1 MKLSYYEIYC
11 CEPGRP
17 PRYIMAVTQP
27 HDVTLLLVGMAKHA
41 EHGEGYMAKRVEEEY
56 EPEALP
62 NFRSQ
67 GVRATDAQREGL
79 GGVAEHPLG

>member
-11 CEPGRP
+11 CEPGRT
-17 PRYIMAVTQP
+17 PRCIMAVSQP
-27 HDVTLLLVGMAKHA
+27 HDVALVLVGLAKHA
-41 EHGEGYMAKRVEEEY
+41 EFGESFLSRRVEEEY

-67 GVRATDAQREGL
+67 GVRATDAQ
-79 GGVAEHPLG
+79 